1 MATYNYW
8 RRMYGKRSQEFI
20 DGVIAGVTTFAVWE
34 DGKQVVGVLRK
45 PLKDEIENI
54 KKGLGED

>member
-1 MATYNYW
+1 MATYDYW

-20 DGVIAGVTTFAVWE
+20 DGVIAGVTTFAVWK
-34 DGKQVVGVLRK
+34 DGKQVVGILQK